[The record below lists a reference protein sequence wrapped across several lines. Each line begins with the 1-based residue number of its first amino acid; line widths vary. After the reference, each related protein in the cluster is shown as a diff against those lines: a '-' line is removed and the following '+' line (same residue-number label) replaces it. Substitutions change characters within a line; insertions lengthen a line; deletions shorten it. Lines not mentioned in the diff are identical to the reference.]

1 MKPRKQKLILIL
13 AGLALLGLAV
23 MLVLSA
29 FEENLVFFHTPS
41 EVKAR
46 NVPLSKTIR
55 IGGLVEKGSVQRED
69 DSTRLSFSVTDN
81 EAAITVNYSGI
92 LPDLFREG
100 QGVVVEGKLHDDG
113 SFIASRVFARHD
125 ETYMPPEA
133 AEALKRAH
141 DAATTGENP

>member
-1 MKPRKQKLILIL
+1 MKPRAQKLTLIL
-13 AGLALLGLAV
+13 VGLALLGLAV

-46 NVPLSKTIR
+46 NVPLEKTIR
-55 IGGLVEKGSVQRED
+55 IGGLVEQGSVQRED
-69 DSTRLSFSVTDN
+69 DSTRLRFSVTDN
-81 EAAITVNYSGI
+81 ESSLTVNYSGI

-141 DAATTGENP
+141 DAATGDNQ

>member
-141 DAATTGENP
+141 DATTTGENP